1 MLKFPKIKL
10 DLYDLASF
18 PGRRFRSPSCGE
30 GPLWALSGLLA
41 LKFKRP
47 LSSFTDPNAAVAP
60 AGLEPVRVAVSRHR
74 P

>member
-30 GPLWALSGLLA
+30 GPLWALSGSRNRYSQRLLLA
-41 LKFKRP
+41 I
-47 LSSFTDPNAAVAP
+47 
-60 AGLEPVRVAVSRHR
+60 RHALNN
-74 P
+74 

>member
-30 GPLWALSGLLA
+30 GPLWALSGPWR
-41 LKFKRP
+41 FDSEGQ
-47 LSSFTDPNAAVAP
+47 LS
-60 AGLEPVRVAVSRHR
+60 R
-74 P
+74 